1 VGRLKRLLTRDAD
14 DRRPGALAR
23 IKLRRRLDRQ
33 ERMREALLLDLG
45 AIIFELHRQRRRE
58 PELLQAKAV
67 ELDAVDAE
75 VRALSLALEEG
86 RGLPELTA
94 SGLVATCTSCGSLM
108 GSADRF
114 CPHCGAAA
122 GAVLPAFG
130 NGSGAPE
137 LEDSAEEENPTA
149 GEDLDDGR
157 APSEDDEPAAESNQ
171 SMAREEA
178 PSPGSAQNG
187 SWPRAREDLRA
198 QDDLVRLAQSKMRA
212 GRRVARRWLAQRRPE
227 TR

>member
-23 IKLRRRLDRQ
+23 VKLRRRLDRQ
-33 ERMREALLLDLG
+33 ERLREALLLDLG

-58 PELLQAKAV
+58 PELLQAKAA

-75 VRALSLALEEG
+75 VRALSLALEDG
-86 RGLPELTA
+86 RELPELTA
-94 SGLVATCTSCGSLM
+94 SGLVATCTACGSLM
-108 GSADRF
+108 GSGDRY

-122 GAVLPAFG
+122 GAVLPPSD
-130 NGSGAPE
+130 NGAGAGE
-137 LEDSAEEENPTA
+137 LEGAEEEDLREAEGGQEEVPA
-149 GEDLDDGR
+149 EDSPEDHLASAVEEDP
-157 APSEDDEPAAESNQ
+157 APFAAS
-171 SMAREEA
+171 
-178 PSPGSAQNG
+178 NG
-187 SWPRAREDLRA
+187 SSPPGQDGARDE
-198 QDDLVRLAQSKMRA
+198 DDLVKLAQSKMRA

>member
-1 VGRLKRLLTRDAD
+1 VSRLKRLLTRDAD

-23 IKLRRRLDRQ
+23 VKLRRRLDRQ
-33 ERMREALLLDLG
+33 ERLREALLLDLG

-58 PELLQAKAV
+58 PELLQAKAA

-75 VRALSLALEEG
+75 VRALALALDDG

-94 SGLVATCTSCGSLM
+94 SGLVATCTACGSLM
-108 GSADRF
+108 GSGERY

-122 GAVLPAFG
+122 GAVLPASD
-130 NGSGAPE
+130 NGAPE
-137 LEDSAEEENPTA
+137 LDAAAGEEEDDARPA
-149 GEDLDDGR
+149 EAIGEGEAR
-157 APSEDDEPAAESNQ
+157 PDDEE
-171 SMAREEA
+171 EEA
-178 PSPGSAQNG
+178 PEEHRTAALEEEQPVPAAQNG
-187 SWPRAREDLRA
+187 SSPNT
-198 QDDLVRLAQSKMRA
+198 QDELVRLAQSKLRA